1 LAAYKNLKEKI
12 IIIAEQ
18 DDVLANEVNA
28 FLIEHGF
35 TNIKLAS
42 DGSKIY
48 EILRPYY
55 NDIEQIGVVIVNEDL
70 PQCQVMEMGVTF
82 NSDILVTPFITLYSE
97 EKSDNTQERRDL
109 QGRGLLHSMSLPLN
123 YSEFL
128 SIIQYQLIIKH
139 EYFLRHRQ
147 EEKLINELAERKIID
162 EKMKFLVVHDELTS
176 LLNRQNFERELRFIL
191 NRSHLQLQK
200 GALLF
205 IDIDHFC
212 LINELEGFETG
223 DKLLIEIVAVI
234 RKLKNKSDLFAR
246 IGADEFCLF
255 IKNKTDFEVN
265 KFAEKVRKS
274 INEYRFYTGDTHYS
288 ISVSIGI
295 SGLNAPVAAY
305 HPNDLIF
312 RARQACNMA
321 KGNGRNLVWE
331 YNEQDAL
338 IQERQRDIFWV
349 PLIKQALYEN
359 NFFLVFQ
366 PIVNLSDGEISH
378 YEALIR
384 MRGDGNEII
393 QPFEFIPVAERM
405 GLIHSIDLWVIDT
418 AIDFLA
424 KLPASKSNL
433 SLSINLSSVAFQD
446 SSLLPA
452 IKDKLELSWVDAK
465 RITFE
470 ITETA
475 AIENFEKTRE
485 LISKIRALGCK
496 FALDDFGAGFCS
508 FNYLKTFPS
517 DYVKIDAQFIREVVH
532 DETDQVLVKSMA
544 SISRKLGKLTIAE
557 FVDTPEAIEKLQELG
572 VNYGQGYIFGKPQ
585 VELLPSNY
593 IKLDSLKKPKPIT
606 VTTL

>member
-1 LAAYKNLKEKI
+1 MAAYKNLKEKI